1 MFNLVKKGMTK
12 EEKMQQVLDWIE
24 EADAVVIGGASG
36 MSTANGFD
44 YYNQHTPFFEEHF
57 GDFGK
62 IYGEGSAWNLLY
74 HHYRN
79 DEERWAYMARSGAVM
94 LDLPVGK
101 TYTDLYELVKHKDHY
116 IITTNQDAQ
125 FSKVFDIN
133 KIFTIQGDAHWMQ
146 CSERCSPEI
155 YPSEETLHRLNASIV
170 DGKLKT
176 EDVPRCPKCGAVME
190 PWVKSF
196 IFQYGDYWN
205 KEADKY
211 KAYLEKH
218 KNEKILFLGLGIG
231 RMTPEFIKHPFINM
245 TYGFE
250 NARCA
255 FLNMGEPE
263 PMKEVADKTI
273 ALNVDILETLD
284 QMVNLQKERA
294 SSMKNGNVD
303 RKAVVN
309 A

>member
-1 MFNLVKKGMTK
+1 MFNLVRQGMKK

-155 YPSEETLHRLNASIV
+155 SPSEETLHRLNASIV

-218 KNEKILFLGLGIG
+218 KNEKVLFLGLGIG

-273 ALNVDILETLD
+273 ALNVDILETLE
-284 QMVNLQKERA
+284 QMVQ
-294 SSMKNGNVD
+294 MKNGNVD

>member
-1 MFNLVKKGMTK
+1 
-12 EEKMQQVLDWIE
+12 
-24 EADAVVIGGASG
+24 
-36 MSTANGFD
+36 
-44 YYNQHTPFFEEHF
+44 
-57 GDFGK
+57 
-62 IYGEGSAWNLLY
+62 
-74 HHYRN
+74 
-79 DEERWAYMARSGAVM
+79 MARSGAVM
-94 LDLPVGK
+94 LDLEVGK

-155 YPSEETLHRLNASIV
+155 YPSEETLHRLNNSIV
-170 DGKLKT
+170 NGKLRPK
-176 EDVPRCPKCGAVME
+176 DVPCCPKCGAVME

-196 IFQYGDYWN
+196 IFQYGDYWH

-211 KAYLEKH
+211 QTYLEKH
-218 KNEKILFLGLGIG
+218 VNDKVLFLGLGIG

-245 TYGFE
+245 TYNWP

-255 FLNMGEPE
+255 FINLGEPE
-263 PMKEVADKTI
+263 PMREVADKTI

-284 QMVNLQKERA
+284 EMVA
-294 SSMKNGNVD
+294 MKNGLTLK
-303 RKAVVN
+303 KAAN